1 MVINKSLQPTAM
13 MKKAHQA
20 IREAVRK
27 TLLEHK
33 AKGLPIFVWKN
44 AHVVRISARQISL
57 R

>member
-1 MVINKSLQPTAM
+1 MVNKKSLQPTLM
-13 MKKAHQA
+13 MKKAHLA

-27 TLLEHK
+27 ALREHK

>member
-1 MVINKSLQPTAM
+1 MVNKKSLRPTAL

-27 TLLEHK
+27 TLREHK
-33 AKGLPIFVWKN
+33 AKGLPIFIWKN
-44 AHVVRISARQISL
+44 AQVVRISARQISL